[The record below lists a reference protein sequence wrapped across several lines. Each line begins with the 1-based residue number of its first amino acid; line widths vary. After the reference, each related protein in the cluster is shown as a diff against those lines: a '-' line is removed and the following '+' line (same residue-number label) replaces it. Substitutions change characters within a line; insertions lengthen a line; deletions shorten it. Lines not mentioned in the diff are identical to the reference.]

1 LRPEGKTSPAGLS
14 LQPKV
19 HSAEH
24 RANGFQ
30 IAAHLSTCQDPQ
42 NPRKRIYRVFSC
54 IEDTTGTETET
65 GHALR
70 GSAKVS
76 NNKAIRDSL
85 ATVLTN
91 KAAMQT
97 RDPMMQ
103 QLAIEDGNVEGVPKK
118 RKTTKPP
125 KECTEEQKKQKE
137 FDSSMKK
144 ILFYITVRIVY
155 RRFFHSMMA
164 PPHIYIYFCPPSI
177 CCKCKDPTSGH
188 QSSHCGLQVD

>member
-1 LRPEGKTSPAGLS
+1 M
-14 LQPKV
+14 
-19 HSAEH
+19 
-24 RANGFQ
+24 
-30 IAAHLSTCQDPQ
+30 
-42 NPRKRIYRVFSC
+42 FSC

-164 PPHIYIYFCPPSI
+164 PPHIYIFIFAHHLYVASARI
-177 CCKCKDPTSGH
+177 QHLATKARTAASKLIDKGIQH
-188 QSSHCGLQVD
+188 QEALLELVGLPQIKPRRIL